1 MNRLSFVLLTLFV
14 AVLAST
20 AVVQQS
26 QTRIAFVDS
35 QAAIRAHPAGAQAKA
50 LEDQAKTEVEALQAD
65 LEAIVAKANSG
76 QQLTADEQNRFQ
88 TLRSTIVSV
97 QQRYAEEI
105 SGIIT
110 PALEAVD
117 QVISE
122 ISAENDYSVI
132 LDSRVAG
139 QEGINLVVYAKPDL
153 NITQQVVDRV
163 SVMQ

>member
-1 MNRLSFVLLTLFV
+1 MNRVSFILLTLLI
-14 AVLAST
+14 AVVAST
-20 AVVQQS
+20 AWVQQG

-35 QAAIRAHPAGAQAKA
+35 QAAIRAHPAGAQAKV
-50 LEDQAKTEVEALQAD
+50 LEDQAKAEVEALQAD
-65 LEAIVAKANSG
+65 INLILEKANSG

-105 SGIIT
+105 ST
-110 PALEAVD
+110 VVNPALAAVD
-117 QVISE
+117 QVINE
-122 ISAENDYSVI
+122 IATTNDYGVV

-139 QEGINLVVYAKPDL
+139 QEGINLVVFAKPEL
-153 NITQQVVDRV
+153 SITQQVIDRV